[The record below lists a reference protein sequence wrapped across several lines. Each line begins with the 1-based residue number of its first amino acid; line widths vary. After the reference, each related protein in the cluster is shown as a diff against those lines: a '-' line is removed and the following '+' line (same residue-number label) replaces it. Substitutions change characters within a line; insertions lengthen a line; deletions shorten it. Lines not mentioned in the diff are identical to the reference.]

1 VKKEIP
7 EIRKDI
13 NYYKK
18 VRDFLALDEEEK
30 KRLALEF
37 FEQKEYLDLKL
48 DEVVE
53 IINKTK
59 LKSYENEEDWTK
71 WLV

>member
-1 VKKEIP
+1 MKKEIP

-18 VRDFLALDEEEK
+18 VRDFLTLDEEEK

-59 LKSYENEEDWTK
+59 FKAYENEEDWTK

>member
-1 VKKEIP
+1 MKKEIP

-18 VRDFLALDEEEK
+18 VRDFLTLDEEEK

-59 LKSYENEEDWTK
+59 LKAYENEEDWTK